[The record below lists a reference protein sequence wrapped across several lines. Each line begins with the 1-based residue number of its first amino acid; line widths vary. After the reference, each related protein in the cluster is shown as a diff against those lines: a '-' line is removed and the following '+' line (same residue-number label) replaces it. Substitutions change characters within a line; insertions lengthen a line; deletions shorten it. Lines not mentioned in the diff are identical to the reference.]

1 MIFLVIEMGWKTGC
15 QYRLKGCHSMRARGN
30 FTRIEFI
37 DALLNKTIQVSVTV
51 KILFV
56 LFLLFTCPNIP
67 AAKAEKLYPG
77 QHWQKAE
84 SPEALGWSSDKLAA
98 ARAYSK
104 TIDSAAVMIID
115 DGIVV
120 DAWGDISRNF
130 KCHSVRKS
138 LLSALIGI
146 HVDEG
151 RINLSKTMEELGI
164 DDNAP
169 SLTETE
175 KQATVAD
182 LIKARSG
189 IYHPALGE
197 SPGMKATR
205 PKRYSHKPGTFWYY
219 NNWDFNAL
227 GMIFEQET
235 GTKIFEEFEKR
246 IAKPLDMEDFN
257 ISDCSYRYSVNY
269 SGDQKAD
276 QLSIHPYYNFRMS
289 TRDLSRF
296 GLLFLREGRWQ
307 NQQIVSV
314 DWVRDSTASLSK
326 IGPDKG
332 YGYMWWTG
340 VEGGLFPNV
349 RVKEHSFYASGY
361 RGHRIIVLPY
371 RKIVVVHRFD
381 TDKREG
387 SVTDIQIGRL
397 LWLVLDAA
405 GETDIGEPPYIEAA
419 KGLRLTANNLKKA
432 LTGDFVWQLG
442 NRGGKPLVS
451 YLPDGGMIYKAG
463 GNIKDT
469 GRWWTEGDRFCR
481 QWSRL
486 SNGQK
491 GSYYLV
497 LDDHTLKWFNLNGTA
512 LEKIYRTPIKKNP
525 KDSILIVLLLIG
537 CAVIFLFTLVSY
549 PVGRFFPLLRFQ
561 QNAAVNISGKIECIT
576 RFTAITPA
584 LFFLILLGALVKYP
598 SVIKHGL
605 PCWNDGLTSLEK
617 FLLLVPITST
627 IFTALLLTITL
638 ILWLKGYG
646 TYLFRLHCSLVVFA
660 SVIVV
665 IFLIYW
671 ELLTVCV

>member
-1 MIFLVIEMGWKTGC
+1 M
-15 QYRLKGCHSMRARGN
+15 
-30 FTRIEFI
+30 

-56 LFLLFTCPNIP
+56 LFLSFTCPNIP
-67 AAKAEKLYPG
+67 EANAEKRYPG

-84 SPEALGWSSDKLAA
+84 SPEALGWSSDKLASV
-98 ARAYSK
+98 RAYSK

-120 DAWGDISRNF
+120 AAWGAISRNF

-151 RINLSKTMEELGI
+151 RINLSKTIEELGI

-269 SGDQKAD
+269 SGDRKAD

-289 TRDLSRF
+289 ARDLSRF
-296 GLLFLREGRWQ
+296 GLLFLRQGRWQ

-381 TDKREG
+381 TDKGEG
-387 SVTDIQIGRL
+387 SVTDSQIGRL

-432 LTGDFVWQLG
+432 LTGNIVWQLG

-497 LDDHTLKWFNLNGTA
+497 LDDNTLKWFNLNGTA

-525 KDSILIVLLLIG
+525 EDSILIFLLLIG
-537 CAVIFLFTLVSY
+537 CAVIFLFTLFAY

-561 QNAAVNISGKIECIT
+561 QNATVNISGKIECIA
-576 RFTAITPA
+576 RFTAIIMA
-584 LFFLILLGALVKYP
+584 LFFLILLGALLKYP
-598 SVIKHGL
+598 SVINHGL

-617 FLLLVPITST
+617 FLILVPITST

-638 ILWLKGYG
+638 ILWFKGYG
-646 TYLFRLHCSLVVFA
+646 TYLVRLHCSLMVFA

>member
-1 MIFLVIEMGWKTGC
+1 M
-15 QYRLKGCHSMRARGN
+15 
-30 FTRIEFI
+30 

-56 LFLLFTCPNIP
+56 LFLSFTCPNIP
-67 AAKAEKLYPG
+67 EANAEKLYPG

-84 SPEALGWSSDKLAA
+84 SPEALGWSSDKLASV
-98 ARAYSK
+98 RAYSK
-104 TIDSAAVMIID
+104 AIDSAAVMIID

-120 DAWGDISRNF
+120 AAWGAISRNF

-151 RINLSKTMEELGI
+151 RINLSKTIEELGI

-227 GMIFEQET
+227 GIIFEQET

-246 IAKPLDMEDFN
+246 IARPLYMEDFN
-257 ISDCSYRYSVNY
+257 INDCSYRYSVNY

-289 TRDLSRF
+289 ARDLSRF
-296 GLLFLREGRWQ
+296 GLLFLRQGRWQ
-307 NQQIVSV
+307 NQQIVSA

-326 IGPDKG
+326 IGPGKG

-381 TDKREG
+381 TDKGEG
-387 SVTDIQIGRL
+387 SVTDSQIGRL

-469 GRWWTEGDRFCR
+469 GRWWTERDRFCR

-486 SNGQK
+486 NNGQK

-512 LEKIYRTPIKKNP
+512 LEKNYRTPIKKNP

-561 QNAAVNISGKIECIT
+561 QNAAVNISGKIECIA
-576 RFTAITPA
+576 RFTAIIMA
-584 LFFLILLGALVKYP
+584 LFFLILLGALQKYP
-598 SVIKHGL
+598 SVINHGL

-638 ILWLKGYG
+638 ILWFKGYG
-646 TYLFRLHCSLVVFA
+646 TYLVRLHCSLMVFA

-665 IFLIYW
+665 AFLIYW